1 MAGPDSQRRSLALTA
16 ILLGVLALLPWVLD
30 LLEQRLAGIG
40 LGRVRGLVDSLV
52 TVLLGL
58 WILHMIR
65 REQRLTRR
73 HMHELEALSL
83 TDPLTGLGNRRA
95 FERDLRLALHRARRT
110 REPVALLYMDV
121 NGLKILNDRYG
132 HRAGDETLR
141 CLGSV
146 LRSESRTGVDSG
158 FRVGG
163 DEFVMMLAADRVGAE
178 ALASRLTRAF
188 RERSPH
194 GSSLSAGVVLWNG
207 EARLQQFLDEA
218 DRRMYRAKRPDAAR
232 EAADRL
238 EVSSP

>member
-1 MAGPDSQRRSLALTA
+1 LA
-16 ILLGVLALLPWVLD
+16 VLAAVPWVLD
-30 LLEQRLAGIG
+30 FLERELGPG
-40 LGRVRGLVDSLV
+40 LGHFRGLLDSVV
-52 TVLLGL
+52 TVALGL
-58 WILHMIR
+58 WILYMIR
-65 REQRLTRR
+65 REHRLTHR
-73 HMHELEALSL
+73 HLHQLEALSL

-110 REPVALLYMDV
+110 SEPVALLYMDV
-121 NGLKILNDRYG
+121 NGLKRLNDRHG

-141 CLGSV
+141 CLGAV

-163 DEFVMMLAADRVGAE
+163 DEFVMVLAADRPGAE
-178 ALASRLTRAF
+178 ALASRLARAF

-218 DRRMYRAKRPDAAR
+218 DRRMYRAKHPPQG
-232 EAADRL
+232 
-238 EVSSP
+238 SSA